1 MDVRES
7 LPIHAVPAADRERA
21 DRAMLRIDG
30 LVARPIE
37 LSRADLA
44 RLPRSILDEP
54 FVCEEG
60 WSVPRMRWAGVRL
73 VDILAL
79 AGPLAAACYVRA
91 GAGQWVVPVPLE
103 QAAAALVCDELNG
116 EALSVEHGAPW
127 RLVVSGGA
135 CYTNVKWLTRLELT
149 AEPGEDAA
157 QRIARAR
164 LEQAGSATS

>member
-37 LSRADLA
+37 LSQADLA

-54 FVCEEG
+54 FVCEDG

-103 QAAAALVCDELNG
+103 QAAAALVCDELNDG
-116 EALSVEHGAPW
+116 EALAVEHRA
-127 RLVVSGGA
+127 LAAGGLRR
-135 CYTNVKWLTRLELT
+135 CLLH
-149 AEPGEDAA
+149 
-157 QRIARAR
+157 QRHVAHS
-164 LEQAGSATS
+164 AGPHG